1 MGQESAGVL
10 TRDNKCHNTIKAFD
24 EQVLWYDAAATLVT
38 IGLFHTRKVLLLP
51 SNSFEASE
59 CKWSLFYFCGFSSE
73 RGRPTASCWVRLRR
87 GCTIAHCAPC
97 TRTGFRTTQKNH
109 SLADLKHLF
118 EICRFLILSALID
131 LDECVETICE
141 MSMLMLNCQGLDDLL
156 FHFGHRRKSLHCD
169 CISAVRPQVQLIIV
183 TSNTNDKPAS
193 RWQWMTIE
201 DRMTIKDG
209 NWNVLND

>member
-1 MGQESAGVL
+1 MEPFLFLWIFKWKRASDCILLSKTEARL
-10 TRDNKCHNTIKAFD
+10 HNC
-24 EQVLWYDAAATLVT
+24 TLCT
-38 IGLFHTRKVLLLP
+38 LH
-51 SNSFEASE
+51 SN
-59 CKWSLFYFCGFSSE
+59 WI
-73 RGRPTASCWVRLRR
+73 PD
-87 GCTIAHCAPC
+87 H
-97 TRTGFRTTQKNH
+97 TQKNH

-118 EICRFLILSALID
+118 EICRFLISSALID

>member
-59 CKWSLFYFCGFSSE
+59 CKWSLFYFFGFSSE

-141 MSMLMLNCQGLDDLL
+141 MSMLMLIVKDLTICCSILDTGGNPFIATAFLPSALKCNWSSLL
-156 FHFGHRRKSLHCD
+156 QIPTTSLH
-169 CISAVRPQVQLIIV
+169 Q
-183 TSNTNDKPAS
+183 
-193 RWQWMTIE
+193 
-201 DRMTIKDG
+201 DG
-209 NWNVLND
+209 NGWQLKIGWRSKMAIEMF